1 MGVGGTCAP
10 GGVEASE
17 QICAATAKLLGFSP
31 AQVLP
36 SSTGVIGW
44 GLPVEAMIA
53 ALPQAVAAL
62 QGQSILPA
70 AEGIVTTDLYPKIRR
85 AAVGAGSIVGIAKGA
100 GMIEPNM
107 ATMLVYLLTDIAVP
121 RAELRPMLARAV
133 DASFN
138 AISVD
143 SDTSTSDTVVALS
156 SGKVPFNDWGTFERG
171 LHQVC
176 RDLAEDVVRNGEG
189 VRHVIRVT
197 VKNAASLGLARALGK
212 AIVNGPLFKCA
223 VAGND
228 PNVGRLIQAIGKY
241 VGAHAAGTDLSKLSA
256 RMGGVEIFARGVF
269 QLDPT
274 KEGAL
279 VAHLKGAE
287 LYQSAPSKDGV
298 FAAPVDYPPHERAV
312 ELEIDIGNGAAS
324 AMVLGGDLTHGFLG
338 QRILQARRLED
349 GKTVPCGQLLDWRGL
364 QGHAPPGGTIRLGQ
378 DQGNLMARRQQVGQ
392 GRRRKIRR
400 PGKNE
405 FHDRSGGDAGLL
417 RELGLDAGLL
427 ELGQVVDED
436 LALQM
441 IQFVLDADGQQAVGL
456 YLLRLPIQIQ
466 VAHGDALGTLD
477 PVINPGHRQAALLTD
492 LLALV
497 GDDLGVDQHE
507 QRILLLGDINDD
519 QLFMH
524 IDLGR
529 SEADPRCLV
538 HGFRHVGCQATN
550 AVVNIRDR
558 LRHFAQTRIGESKNG
573 QECHKKAC
581 SKK

>member
-1 MGVGGTCAP
+1 VPSTDLSFASRDAHRAWLAAHAALPAGFRVGGTRFDFMPREAPKPARMTLTLLALDQPTTAFAALFTKNAFPGAPVIVGRKRLSEAALGAVIINNKISNVCAP

-17 QICAATAKLLGFSP
+17 KICDATARLLGFAP
-31 AQVLP
+31 NQVLP

-44 GLPVEAMIA
+44 GLPTDAIIG
-53 ALPQAVAAL
+53 ALPQAVASL

-228 PNVGRLIQAIGKY
+228 PNVGRLIQAIGKH
-241 VGAHAAGTDLSKLSA
+241 VGAHAAGTDVSKLSA
-256 RMGGVEIFARGVF
+256 RMGGIEIFAHGVF

-274 KEGAL
+274 KEAAL
-279 VAHLKGAE
+279 VAHLRGAE
-287 LYQSAPSKDGV
+287 LYQSVPAKDGV

-324 AMVLGGDLTHGFLG
+324 AMVLGGDLTHEYVSEN
-338 QRILQARRLED
+338 AD
-349 GKTVPCGQLLDWRGL
+349 Y
-364 QGHAPPGGTIRLGQ
+364 
-378 DQGNLMARRQQVGQ
+378 
-392 GRRRKIRR
+392 
-400 PGKNE
+400 
-405 FHDRSGGDAGLL
+405 RS
-417 RELGLDAGLL
+417 
-427 ELGQVVDED
+427 
-436 LALQM
+436 
-441 IQFVLDADGQQAVGL
+441 
-456 YLLRLPIQIQ
+456 
-466 VAHGDALGTLD
+466 
-477 PVINPGHRQAALLTD
+477 
-492 LLALV
+492 
-497 GDDLGVDQHE
+497 
-507 QRILLLGDINDD
+507 
-519 QLFMH
+519 
-524 IDLGR
+524 
-529 SEADPRCLV
+529 
-538 HGFRHVGCQATN
+538 
-550 AVVNIRDR
+550 
-558 LRHFAQTRIGESKNG
+558 
-573 QECHKKAC
+573 
-581 SKK
+581 